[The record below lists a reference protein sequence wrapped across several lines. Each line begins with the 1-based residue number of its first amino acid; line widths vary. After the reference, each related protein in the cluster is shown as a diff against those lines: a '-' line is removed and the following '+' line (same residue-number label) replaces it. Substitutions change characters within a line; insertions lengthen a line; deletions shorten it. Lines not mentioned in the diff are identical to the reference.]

1 MVRLTSKQSE
11 FCRHVSSGSSL
22 AEAYRKSYDA
32 SNMKPST
39 VRREAH
45 SLMKN
50 PNITATLDRLE
61 REAEIVVVNRT
72 IANRIEVLE
81 TLTGIMRGEVDADSN
96 KLRATQLLAQA
107 HGLLKDRTEV
117 IVTERS
123 SDEIKTELQRR
134 LSRINCAPE
143 CVAR

>member
-32 SNMKPST
+32 TNMKPST

-50 PNITATLDRLE
+50 PNIATTLDRLQ
-61 REAEIVVVNRT
+61 REAEIVVVNKT
-72 IANRIEVLE
+72 IANRTEVLE
-81 TLTGIMRGEVDADSN
+81 TLTGIMRGEVDADSH

-107 HGLLKDRTEV
+107 HGVFRDQPKFKAPLK
-117 IVTERS
+117 S
-123 SDEIKTELQRR
+123 SEEILQELHRK
-134 LSRINCAPE
+134 LSSLTFD
-143 CVAR
+143 

>member
-22 AEAYRKSYDA
+22 AEAYRKSYNA

-39 VRREAH
+39 VRKEAH

-61 REAEIVVVNRT
+61 CEAEIVVVNRT

-107 HGLLKDRTEV
+107 HGVFRDQPKLKTPLK
-117 IVTERS
+117 S
-123 SDEIKTELQRR
+123 SDEILQELHRK
-134 LSRINCAPE
+134 LSSLT
-143 CVAR
+143 VD